1 MSNTIDM
8 QLMRYINLFE
18 RISKVST
25 TNCFIY
31 NNTIFFAVP
40 KSLIFRAVGKNGE
53 NVKRVGEVFRRKI
66 KIIEERDLKEADKFV
81 ADIVAP
87 VEFVKFEIRN
97 NIGILNAGKQSKAA
111 LIGRNRLREQELE
124 DILKR
129 FFGIIELK
137 IL

>member
-1 MSNTIDM
+1 MSSTIDM

-40 KSLIFRAVGKNGE
+40 KGLVFRAIGKNGD
-53 NVKRVGEVFRRKI
+53 NVKRMGEVFRRKI
-66 KIIEERDLKEADKFV
+66 KVVEERDIKEADKFV
-81 ADIVAP
+81 SDVVAP

-97 NIGILNAGKQSKAA
+97 NIAILNAGKQSKAA
-111 LIGRNRLREQELE
+111 LIGRNRVREQELE

-129 FFGIIELK
+129 FFDVIELK